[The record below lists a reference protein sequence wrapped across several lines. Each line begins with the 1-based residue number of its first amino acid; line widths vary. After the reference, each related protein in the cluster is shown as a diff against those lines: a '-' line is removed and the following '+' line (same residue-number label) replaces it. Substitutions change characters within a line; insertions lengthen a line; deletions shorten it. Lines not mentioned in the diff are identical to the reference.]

1 MNLSKKLII
10 IISSVSITVSLIAT
24 LTTSFLAFKQME
36 DDVVN
41 QYQSNLEAKRVLVSN
56 SIIDYFKMKKKQ
68 LTAMAFDTTT
78 IEAAQAFTSSFNNYP
93 TAKISNSL
101 PNYYEQ
107 DFKVLFQS
115 TNSNAINTTE
125 LFQSLSD
132 VSTALQTTFISD
144 NSYPIGEKDQLTS
157 LNDNTDY
164 DKAHQRYH
172 PPIRNFLK
180 AFDYYDIFIVEAE
193 HGNVVYSVYKELDFA
208 TSLKTGP
215 YKNSDI
221 ALAFNKALTL
231 SQGDTYLTDF
241 NAYLPSYNNAASFI
255 STPIFDEGD
264 LIAVL
269 IFQMPISRVNDILTH
284 SGKWLESGF
293 GASGETYLVGKD
305 KTLRNESRFFI
316 EDKQNYLKVIKK
328 AGVDSVI
335 DIENKNTS
343 IALQHVDTPGVTAA
357 LKGTTGFS
365 VFNDYRNVAVL
376 SSYAPINIQ
385 GLSWAIMS
393 EIDEEEALAGVYT
406 LEGRIMSTTVLII
419 IFVSVGSVVVAF
431 LLAKSIIRPLRTLS
445 DRFTE
450 LSHGEAD
457 LTVRVADSGVP
468 EIDAI
473 SKAFNIFIGQLN
485 NVVGNVKD
493 AVSRIAT
500 SGTELSVTTEQSN
513 QSIAK
518 QGERISD
525 VNDSLEDFALSV
537 KHISEQ
543 TVTAFERTAGAEVT
557 ARENAERA
565 DLASSNIKLLVKE
578 VDDSANIMKEL
589 KSHVEDISNVLGVIN
604 SIADQTNLLALN
616 AAIEAARAGEHGRG
630 FAVVADEVRTLAART
645 QESTVTI
652 QSEIMLL
659 TDATNKSVKSM
670 DLASSTATEG
680 IVLVESV
687 SETLNELSR
696 IMNDVS
702 TLNGEISN
710 ESRQQSQDIGTITTS
725 VHEIKEESVQIS
737 QASDSMTGVAQE
749 LSDISEHVNSDMNRF
764 IV

>member
-1 MNLSKKLII
+1 MKLSKKLIV
-10 IISSVSITVSLIAT
+10 IISSVSIAVSLIAT

-36 DDVVN
+36 EDVVQ
-41 QYQSNLEAKRVLVSN
+41 QYQSNLDAKRVLVSN
-56 SIIDYFKMKKKQ
+56 SIIDYFTMKKKQ
-68 LTAMAFDTTT
+68 LSAMAFDTTT
-78 IEAAQAFTSSFNNYP
+78 IEAAHAFTSSFNNYP
-93 TAKISNSL
+93 TANISNTL

-107 DFKVLFQS
+107 EFKVLFDS
-115 TNSNAINTTE
+115 TNQNTINITE
-125 LFQSLSD
+125 LYQSLSD
-132 VSTALQTTFISD
+132 VSTALQTSFISD
-144 NSYPIGEKDQLTS
+144 NSYTLGEKDQLTA
-157 LNDNTDY
+157 LNDNTAY

-172 PPIRNFLK
+172 PSIRNFLK
-180 AFDYYDIFIVEAE
+180 AFDYYDIFIVEPE
-193 HGNVVYSVYKELDFA
+193 QGNVVYSVYKELDFA

-215 YKNSDI
+215 YKNTDI

-231 SQGDTYLTDF
+231 NQGETYLTDF
-241 NAYLPSYNNAASFI
+241 NAYLPSYNNPASFI
-255 STPIFDEGD
+255 STPIFDEGN

-284 SGKWLESGF
+284 SGKWVESGF
-293 GASGETYLVGKD
+293 GTSGETYLVGQD
-305 KTLRNESRFFI
+305 KRLRNESRFFI
-316 EDKQNYLKVIKK
+316 EDKKNYLKVIKST
-328 AGVDSVI
+328 GIDNVI

-343 IALQHVDTPGVTAA
+343 ISLQHVDTPGVTAA

-365 VFNDYRNVAVL
+365 VFNDYRKVAVL

-393 EIDEEEALAGVYT
+393 EVDEEEALIGVNA
-406 LEGRIMSTTVLII
+406 LAERIMSITILII
-419 IFVSVGSVVVAF
+419 LFVAVGSVVVAF
-431 LLAKSIIRPLRTLS
+431 LLAKSIIRPLRMLS
-445 DRFTE
+445 DRFVE

-473 SKAFNIFIGQLN
+473 SKAFNVFVEQLN
-485 NVVGNVKD
+485 TVVGNVKD

-513 QSIAK
+513 QSIVK

-525 VNDSLEDFALSV
+525 VNDSLEHFALSV
-537 KHISEQ
+537 QHITEQ
-543 TVTAFERTAGAEVT
+543 TVTAFERTAGAQVT

-578 VDDSANIMKEL
+578 VDDSAIIMKEL

-659 TDATNKSVKSM
+659 TDATIKSVKSM

-687 SETLNELSR
+687 SETLNELSK

-710 ESRQQSQDIGTITTS
+710 ESRQQSQDIGTITS
-725 VHEIKEESVQIS
+725 SIHEIKEESVQIS